1 MADANRVQVSTLEEK
16 TWGTTNGLVGT
27 ILVNDASHVAVGD
40 TSVEIDGTGAAALTV
55 GDTFTV
61 AGDTQVYIVT
71 IDNGATN
78 VSFSPA
84 AKVAWQDN
92 TAITTNNFVALPI
105 TGGSMSES
113 PDTVRSSQLRSD
125 AQMADMK
132 RTGVEP
138 AAAFDFEMQADNLDN
153 LLRAALRNSP
163 ANTWSN
169 FQKTAAADSVTIAT
183 DKTYTSTTATFFGA
197 NAAAANLAI
206 PKGSWIYISGCGD
219 AANDGWKQVSK
230 TTATTATVLT
240 VEQACAAGSSEE
252 PTFTSSQIRNGSDL
266 TSFSLQMGNLDVTNG
281 YRVTTGAR
289 ITDFGLNMTSQAIIT
304 GNVGFSGKKMSQV
317 DAITNTAVT
326 AAADTDVM
334 SEVSTFESFW
344 IGGTE
349 ITTYEIVSASLN
361 IATTAR
367 PQVGLGNLQK
377 VGMNLGPI
385 DITGSV
391 EFYLESANFKTLQ
404 NYLLDFTSFEFGF
417 ALSDGTNRYFFHMPQ
432 VKLTSE
438 PGTVGGIDTDMM
450 LSFDFAADPA
460 DIGGVTKTIQVS
472 RVS

>member
-16 TWGTTNGLVGT
+16 TWGTTNAAVGS
-27 ILVNDASHVAVGD
+27 ILVNGAVSVGAT
-40 TSVEIDGTGAAALTV
+40 TSNVDGTDHAALTV

-61 AGDTQVYIVT
+61 AGDTQVYIVKVDSGGT
-71 IDNGATN
+71 IT
-78 VSFSPA
+78 FSPSAKA
-84 AKVAWQDN
+84 AWADN
-92 TAITTNNFVALPI
+92 AAITTNNFVELPI

-125 AQMADMK
+125 AQLADMK

-138 AAAFDFEMQADNLDN
+138 TAAFDFEMQADNMDN
-153 LLRAALRNSP
+153 ILRAALRNSP

-169 FQKTAAADSVTIAT
+169 FAI
-183 DKTYTSTTATFFGA
+183 TATTISATASDKSLNDSGSGFSTS
-197 NAAAANLAI
+197 I
-206 PKGSWIYISGCGD
+206 PKGSWIYVSGFTGD
-219 AANDGWKQVSK
+219 TSNNGWKQVSK
-230 TTATTATVLT
+230 TTAPTAAKII
-240 VEQACAAGSSEE
+240 VEQTLVDDGATESVTITSSE
-252 PTFTSSQIRNGSDL
+252 IRNGSDL
-266 TSFSLQMGNLDVTNG
+266 TSFSLQMANLDIASTF
-281 YRVTTGAR
+281 RLITGAR
-289 ITDFGLNMTSQAIIT
+289 ITDFGLNISSQSIIT
-304 GNVGFSGKKMSQV
+304 GNVGFSGKRMTRPTSASGAGSV
-317 DAITNTAVT
+317 TT
-326 AAADTDVM
+326 AADVDVM
-334 SEVSTFESFW
+334 SEVTAFDGFW
-344 IGGTE
+344 IGGSE
-349 ITTYEIVSASLN
+349 ITTYEMVSASLN
-361 IATTAR
+361 ISTTAR

-385 DITGSV
+385 DVTGSV
-391 EFYLESANFKTLQ
+391 EFYLESANYATLQ
-404 NYLLDFTSFEFGF
+404 DYLLGFTSFEFAF

>member
-1 MADANRVQVSTLEEK
+1 MADANRVQASTLEEK
-16 TWGTTNGLVGT
+16 TWGTTNAAVGT
-27 ILVNDASHVAVGD
+27 ILVNQADVAVGD
-40 TSVEIDGTGAAALTV
+40 TSVTIDGAGAAALTV

-61 AGDTQVYIVT
+61 AGDTQVYIVKT
-71 IDNGATN
+71 DTSAT
-78 VSFSPA
+78 VVAFSPS
-84 AKVAWQDN
+84 AKVAWADN
-92 TAITTNNFVALPI
+92 AAITTNNFVELPI

-138 AAAFDFEMQADNLDN
+138 AAAFDFEMQADNMDN
-153 LLRAALRNSP
+153 ILRAALRNSP

-169 FQKTAAADSVTIAT
+169 VAITASTISATASDKSLNDSGSGFS
-183 DKTYTSTTATFFGA
+183 TS
-197 NAAAANLAI
+197 I
-206 PKGSWIYISGCGD
+206 PKGSWIYVSGFTGD
-219 AANDGWKQVSK
+219 TSNNGWKQVSK
-230 TTATTATVLT
+230 TTAPTAAKII
-240 VEQACAAGSSEE
+240 VEQTLVDDSAGEAVTITSSE
-252 PTFTSSQIRNGSDL
+252 IRNGSDL
-266 TSFSLQMGNLDVTNG
+266 TSFTLQMANLDVTDA
-281 YRVTTGAR
+281 YRLITGAR
-289 ITDFGLNMTSQAIIT
+289 ITDFGLNISSQSIIT
-304 GNVGFSGKKMSQV
+304 GNVGFSGKRMTRPTS
-317 DAITNTAVT
+317 ASGAGSVT
-326 AAADTDVM
+326 TAADTDVM
-334 SEVSTFESFW
+334 SEVTAFDGFW
-344 IGGTE
+344 IGGSE
-349 ITTYEIVSASLN
+349 ITTYEMVSASLN

-367 PQVGLGNLQK
+367 PQTGLGNLQK

-385 DITGSV
+385 DVTGSV
-391 EFYLESANFKTLQ
+391 EFYLESANYATLQ
-404 NYLLDFTSFEFGF
+404 DYLLGFTSFEFAF

>member
-16 TWGTTNGLVGT
+16 TWGTTNAAVGS
-27 ILVNDASHVAVGD
+27 ILVNGAV
-40 TSVEIDGTGAAALTV
+40 SVGATTANVDGTDHAALTV

-61 AGDTQVYIVT
+61 AGDTQVYIVKVDSGGT
-71 IDNGATN
+71 IT
-78 VSFSPA
+78 FSPSAKA
-84 AKVAWQDN
+84 AWADN
-92 TAITTNNFVALPI
+92 AAITTNNIVELPI

-125 AQMADMK
+125 AQLADMK

-138 AAAFDFEMQADNLDN
+138 TAAFDFEMQADNMDN
-153 LLRAALRNSP
+153 ILRAALRNSP

-169 FQKTAAADSVTIAT
+169 FAI
-183 DKTYTSTTATFFGA
+183 TATTISATASDKSLNDSGSGFSTS
-197 NAAAANLAI
+197 I
-206 PKGSWIYISGCGD
+206 PKGSWIYVSGFTGD
-219 AANDGWKQVSK
+219 TSNNGWKQVSK
-230 TTATTATVLT
+230 TTAPTAAKII
-240 VEQACAAGSSEE
+240 VEQTLVDDGATESVTITSSE
-252 PTFTSSQIRNGSDL
+252 IRNGSDL
-266 TSFSLQMGNLDVTNG
+266 TSFSLQMANLDIASTF
-281 YRVTTGAR
+281 RLITGAR
-289 ITDFGLNMTSQAIIT
+289 ITDFGLNISSQSIIT
-304 GNVGFSGKKMSQV
+304 GNVGFSGKRM
-317 DAITNTAVT
+317 TRPTT
-326 AAADTDVM
+326 AAGAGSVTTAADVDVM
-334 SEVSTFESFW
+334 SEVTAFDGFW
-344 IGGTE
+344 IGGSE
-349 ITTYEIVSASLN
+349 ITTYEMVSASLN
-361 IATTAR
+361 ISTTAR

-385 DITGSV
+385 DVTGSV
-391 EFYLESANFKTLQ
+391 EFYLESANYATLQ
-404 NYLLDFTSFEFGF
+404 DYLLGFTSFEFAF

>member
-16 TWGTTNGLVGT
+16 AWGTTNAAVGT
-27 ILVNDASHVAVGD
+27 IAVNDASHVAVGD

-61 AGDTQVYIVT
+61 AGDTQVYIVKT
-71 IDNGATN
+71 DTSATE
-78 VSFSPA
+78 VAFSPA
-84 AKVAWQDN
+84 AKVAWQDD
-92 TAITTNNFVALPI
+92 TVITTNNFVELPI

-169 FQKTAAADSVTIAT
+169 FAITAT
-183 DKTYTSTTATFFGA
+183 DISATASDKSFNDASSGFSVS
-197 NAAAANLAI
+197 I
-206 PKGSWIYISGCGD
+206 PKGSWIYVSGFTGD
-219 AANDGWKQVSK
+219 TGNNGWKQVSK
-230 TTATTATVLT
+230 TTAPTAAKII
-240 VEQACAAGSSEE
+240 VEQTLVDDTAGESVTITSSE
-252 PTFTSSQIRNGSDL
+252 IRNGSDL
-266 TSFSLQMGNLDVTNG
+266 TSFSLQMQNLDLTNA
-281 YRVTTGAR
+281 YRLTKGAR
-289 ITDFGLNMTSQAIIT
+289 ITDFGLNITSQAIIT
-304 GNVGFSGKKMSQV
+304 GNVGFSGKRMTRPEAKSG
-317 DAITNTAVT
+317 AGSVT
-326 AAADTDVM
+326 TAADTDVM

-391 EFYLESANFKTLQ
+391 EFYLETANYATLQ
-404 NYLLDFTSFEFGF
+404 DYLLNFTSFEFGF

>member
-16 TWGTTNGLVGT
+16 TWGTTNAAVGSIT
-27 ILVNDASHVAVGD
+27 VNQADVAVGD
-40 TSVEIDGTGAAALTV
+40 TSVTISGGAALTV

-61 AGDTQVYIVT
+61 AGDTQVYIGKTDTSNTVV
-71 IDNGATN
+71 A
-78 VSFSPA
+78 FSPA
-84 AKVAWQDN
+84 AKVAWAN
-92 TAITTNNFVALPI
+92 TAAITTNNFVELPI

-125 AQMADMK
+125 AQLADMK

-138 AAAFDFEMQADNLDN
+138 TAAFDFEMQADNMDN
-153 LLRAALRNSP
+153 ILRAALRNSP

-169 FQKTAAADSVTIAT
+169 FAI
-183 DKTYTSTTATFFGA
+183 TATTISATASDKSLNDSGSGFSTS
-197 NAAAANLAI
+197 I
-206 PKGSWIYISGCGD
+206 PKGSWIYVSGFTGD
-219 AANDGWKQVSK
+219 TSNNGWKQVSK
-230 TTATTATVLT
+230 TTAPTAAKII
-240 VEQACAAGSSEE
+240 VEQTLVDDGATESVTITSSE
-252 PTFTSSQIRNGSDL
+252 IRNGADL
-266 TSFSLQMGNLDVTNG
+266 TSFSLQMANLDIASTF
-281 YRVTTGAR
+281 RLITGAR
-289 ITDFGLNMTSQAIIT
+289 ITDFGLNISSQSIIT
-304 GNVGFSGKKMSQV
+304 GNVGFSGKRMTRPTSASGAGSV
-317 DAITNTAVT
+317 TT
-326 AAADTDVM
+326 AADVDVM
-334 SEVSTFESFW
+334 SEVTAFDGFW
-344 IGGTE
+344 IGGSE
-349 ITTYEIVSASLN
+349 ITTYEMVSASLN
-361 IATTAR
+361 ISTTAR

-385 DITGSV
+385 DVTGSV
-391 EFYLESANFKTLQ
+391 EFYLESANYATLQ
-404 NYLLDFTSFEFGF
+404 DYLLGFTSFEFAF

>member
-16 TWGTTNGLVGT
+16 TWGTTNAAVGSIT
-27 ILVNDASHVAVGD
+27 VNQADVAVGD
-40 TSVEIDGTGAAALTV
+40 TSVTISGGAALTV

-61 AGDTQVYIVT
+61 AGDTQVYIVKT
-71 IDNGATN
+71 DTSNTVVA
-78 VSFSPA
+78 FSPA
-84 AKVAWQDN
+84 AKVAWAN
-92 TAITTNNFVALPI
+92 TAAITTNNFVELPI

-125 AQMADMK
+125 AQLADMK

-138 AAAFDFEMQADNLDN
+138 TAAFDFEMQADNMDN
-153 LLRAALRNSP
+153 ILRAALRNSP

-169 FQKTAAADSVTIAT
+169 FAI
-183 DKTYTSTTATFFGA
+183 TATTISATASDKSLNDSGSGFSTS
-197 NAAAANLAI
+197 I
-206 PKGSWIYISGCGD
+206 PKGSWIYVSGFTGD
-219 AANDGWKQVSK
+219 TSNNGWKQVSK
-230 TTATTATVLT
+230 TTAPTAAKII
-240 VEQACAAGSSEE
+240 VEQTLVDDGATESVTITSSE
-252 PTFTSSQIRNGSDL
+252 IGNCSDL
-266 TSFSLQMGNLDVTNG
+266 TSFSLQIANLDIASTF
-281 YRVTTGAR
+281 RLITGAR
-289 ITDFGLNMTSQAIIT
+289 ITDFGLNISSQSIIT
-304 GNVGFSGKKMSQV
+304 GNVGFSGKRMTRPTSASGAGSV
-317 DAITNTAVT
+317 TT
-326 AAADTDVM
+326 AADVDVM
-334 SEVSTFESFW
+334 SEVTAFDGFW
-344 IGGTE
+344 IGGSE
-349 ITTYEIVSASLN
+349 ITTYEMVSASLN
-361 IATTAR
+361 ISTTAR

-385 DITGSV
+385 DVTGSV
-391 EFYLESANFKTLQ
+391 EFYLESANYATLQ
-404 NYLLDFTSFEFGF
+404 DYLLGFTSFEFAF

>member
-16 TWGTTNGLVGT
+16 TWGTTNAAVGSIT
-27 ILVNDASHVAVGD
+27 VNQADVAVGD
-40 TSVEIDGTGAAALTV
+40 TSVTISGGAALTV

-61 AGDTQVYIVT
+61 AGDTQVYIVKT
-71 IDNGATN
+71 DTSNTVVA
-78 VSFSPA
+78 FSPA
-84 AKVAWQDN
+84 AKVAWAN
-92 TAITTNNFVALPI
+92 TAAITTNNFVELPI

-125 AQMADMK
+125 AQLADMK

-138 AAAFDFEMQADNLDN
+138 AAAFDFEMQADNIDN
-153 LLRAALRNSP
+153 ILRAALPNSP

-169 FQKTAAADSVTIAT
+169 FQKTAAADDINISTTA
-183 DKTYTSTTATFFGA
+183 DTYTSDTSTFFGA
-197 NAAAANLAI
+197 DDAAANVAI
-206 PKGSWIYISGCGD
+206 PKGSWIYISGCAD
-219 AANDGWKQVSK
+219 AANNGWKQVSK
-230 TTATTATVLT
+230 TTATTATTLT
-240 VEQACAAGSSEE
+240 VEQNLTTANDQA

-266 TSFSLQMGNLDVTNG
+266 TSFSLQMANLDVTDA
-281 YRVTTGAR
+281 YRLITGAR
-289 ITDFGLNMTSQAIIT
+289 ITDFGLNISSQSIIT
-304 GNVGFSGKKMSQV
+304 GNVGFSGKRM
-317 DAITNTAVT
+317 TRPTT
-326 AAADTDVM
+326 AAGAGSVTTAADVDVM
-334 SEVSTFESFW
+334 SEVTAFDGFW
-344 IGGTE
+344 IGGSE
-349 ITTYEIVSASLN
+349 ITTYEMVSASLN
-361 IATTAR
+361 ISTTAR

-385 DITGSV
+385 DVTGSV
-391 EFYLESANFKTLQ
+391 EFYLESANYATLQ
-404 NYLLDFTSFEFGF
+404 DYLLGFTSFEFAF

>member
-16 TWGTTNGLVGT
+16 TWGTTNAAVGSIT
-27 ILVNDASHVAVGD
+27 VNQADVAVGD
-40 TSVEIDGTGAAALTV
+40 TSVTISGGAALTV

-61 AGDTQVYIVT
+61 AGDTQVYIVKT
-71 IDNGATN
+71 DTSNTVVA
-78 VSFSPA
+78 FSPA
-84 AKVAWQDN
+84 AKVAWAN
-92 TAITTNNFVALPI
+92 TAAITTNNFVELPI

-125 AQMADMK
+125 AQLADMK

-138 AAAFDFEMQADNLDN
+138 TAAFDFEMQADNMDN
-153 LLRAALRNSP
+153 ILRAALRNSP

-169 FQKTAAADSVTIAT
+169 FAI
-183 DKTYTSTTATFFGA
+183 TATTISATASDKSLNDSGSGFSTS
-197 NAAAANLAI
+197 I
-206 PKGSWIYISGCGD
+206 PKGSWIYVSGFTGD
-219 AANDGWKQVSK
+219 TSNNGWKQVSK
-230 TTATTATVLT
+230 TTAPTAAKII
-240 VEQACAAGSSEE
+240 VEQTLVDDGATESVTITSSE
-252 PTFTSSQIRNGSDL
+252 IRNGSDL
-266 TSFSLQMGNLDVTNG
+266 TSFSLQMANLDIASTF
-281 YRVTTGAR
+281 RLITGAR
-289 ITDFGLNMTSQAIIT
+289 ITDFGLNISSQSIIT
-304 GNVGFSGKKMSQV
+304 GNVGFSGKRMTRPTSASGAGSV
-317 DAITNTAVT
+317 TT
-326 AAADTDVM
+326 AADVDVM
-334 SEVSTFESFW
+334 SEVTAFDGFW
-344 IGGTE
+344 IGGSE
-349 ITTYEIVSASLN
+349 ITTYEMVSASLN
-361 IATTAR
+361 ISTTAR

-385 DITGSV
+385 DVTGSV
-391 EFYLESANFKTLQ
+391 EFYLESANYATLQ
-404 NYLLDFTSFEFGF
+404 DYLLGFTSFEFGF

>member
-16 TWGTTNGLVGT
+16 TWGTTNAAVGS
-27 ILVNDASHVAVGD
+27 ILVNGAV
-40 TSVEIDGTGAAALTV
+40 SVGATTANVDGTDHAALTV

-61 AGDTQVYIVT
+61 AGDTQVYIVKVDSGGT
-71 IDNGATN
+71 IT
-78 VSFSPA
+78 FSPSAKA
-84 AKVAWQDN
+84 AWADN
-92 TAITTNNFVALPI
+92 AAITTNNFVELPI

-125 AQMADMK
+125 AQLADMK

-138 AAAFDFEMQADNLDN
+138 TAAFDFEMQADNMDN
-153 LLRAALRNSP
+153 ILRAALRNSP

-169 FQKTAAADSVTIAT
+169 FAI
-183 DKTYTSTTATFFGA
+183 TATTISATASDKSLNDSGSGFSTS
-197 NAAAANLAI
+197 I
-206 PKGSWIYISGCGD
+206 PKGSWIYVSGFTGD
-219 AANDGWKQVSK
+219 TSNNGWKQVSK
-230 TTATTATVLT
+230 TTAPTAAKII
-240 VEQACAAGSSEE
+240 VEQTLVDDGATESVTITSSE
-252 PTFTSSQIRNGSDL
+252 IRNGSDL
-266 TSFSLQMGNLDVTNG
+266 TSFSLQMANLDIASTF
-281 YRVTTGAR
+281 RLITGAR
-289 ITDFGLNMTSQAIIT
+289 ITDFGLNISSQSIIT
-304 GNVGFSGKKMSQV
+304 GNVGFSGKRMTRPTSASGAGSV
-317 DAITNTAVT
+317 TT
-326 AAADTDVM
+326 AADVDVM
-334 SEVSTFESFW
+334 SEVTAFDGFW
-344 IGGTE
+344 IGGSE
-349 ITTYEIVSASLN
+349 ITTYEMVSASLN
-361 IATTAR
+361 ISTTAR

-385 DITGSV
+385 DVTGSV
-391 EFYLESANFKTLQ
+391 EFYLESANYATLQ
-404 NYLLDFTSFEFGF
+404 DYLLGFTSFEFGF

>member
-16 TWGTTNGLVGT
+16 TWGTTNAAVGS
-27 ILVNDASHVAVGD
+27 ILVNGAV
-40 TSVEIDGTGAAALTV
+40 SVGATTANVDGTDHAALTV

-61 AGDTQVYIVT
+61 AGDTQVYIVKVDSGGT
-71 IDNGATN
+71 IT
-78 VSFSPA
+78 FSPSAKA
-84 AKVAWQDN
+84 AWADN
-92 TAITTNNFVALPI
+92 AAITTNNFVELPI

-125 AQMADMK
+125 AQLADMK

-138 AAAFDFEMQADNLDN
+138 TAAFDFEMQADNMDN
-153 LLRAALRNSP
+153 ILRAALRNSP

-169 FQKTAAADSVTIAT
+169 FAI
-183 DKTYTSTTATFFGA
+183 TATTISATASDKSLNDSGSGFSTS
-197 NAAAANLAI
+197 I
-206 PKGSWIYISGCGD
+206 PKGSWIYVSGFTGD
-219 AANDGWKQVSK
+219 TSNNGWKQVSK
-230 TTATTATVLT
+230 TTAPTAAKII
-240 VEQACAAGSSEE
+240 VEQTLVDDGATESVTITSSE
-252 PTFTSSQIRNGSDL
+252 IRNGSDL
-266 TSFSLQMGNLDVTNG
+266 TSFSLQMANLDIASTF
-281 YRVTTGAR
+281 RLITGAR
-289 ITDFGLNMTSQAIIT
+289 ITDFGLNISSQSIIT
-304 GNVGFSGKKMSQV
+304 GNVGFSGKRM
-317 DAITNTAVT
+317 TRPTT
-326 AAADTDVM
+326 AAGAGSVTTAADVDVM
-334 SEVSTFESFW
+334 SEVTAFDGFW
-344 IGGTE
+344 IGGSE
-349 ITTYEIVSASLN
+349 ITTYEMVSASLN
-361 IATTAR
+361 ISTTAR

-385 DITGSV
+385 DVTGSV
-391 EFYLESANFKTLQ
+391 EFYLESANYATLQ
-404 NYLLDFTSFEFGF
+404 DYLLGFTSFEFAF

>member
-16 TWGTTNGLVGT
+16 TWGTTNAAVGS
-27 ILVNDASHVAVGD
+27 ILVNGAVAVGD
-40 TSVEIDGTGAAALTV
+40 TTVSVDGDDSTALTV

-61 AGDTQVYIVT
+61 AGDTQVYIVKV
-71 IDNGATN
+71 DGGATIT
-78 VSFSPA
+78 FSPA
-84 AKVAWQDN
+84 AKATWADDA
-92 TAITTNNFVALPI
+92 AITTNNFVELPI

-125 AQMADMK
+125 AQLADMK

-138 AAAFDFEMQADNLDN
+138 TAAFDFEMQADNIDN
-153 LLRAALRNSP
+153 ILRAALRNSP
-163 ANTWSN
+163 ANTWSH
-169 FQKTAAADSVTIAT
+169 FQKTAATDTVTIAT
-183 DKTYTSTTATFFGA
+183 GKTYTAAAGFFGA
-197 NAAAANLAI
+197 DDAAANAAI
-206 PKGSWIYISGCGD
+206 PKGSWIYISGCSD
-219 AANDGWKQVSK
+219 ATNNGWKQVSK
-230 TTATTATVLT
+230 TTAVTATVLT
-240 VEQACAAGSSEE
+240 VEQTCVAGSNQE

-266 TSFSLQMGNLDVTNG
+266 TSFSLQMANLDIASTF
-281 YRVTTGAR
+281 RLITGAR
-289 ITDFGLNMTSQAIIT
+289 ITDFGLNISSQSIIT
-304 GNVGFSGKKMSQV
+304 GNVGFSGKRMTRPTSASGAGSV
-317 DAITNTAVT
+317 TT
-326 AAADTDVM
+326 AADVDVM
-334 SEVSTFESFW
+334 SEVTAFDGFW
-344 IGGTE
+344 IGGSE
-349 ITTYEIVSASLN
+349 ITTYEMVSASLN
-361 IATTAR
+361 IATAAR

-385 DITGSV
+385 DVTGSV
-391 EFYLESANFKTLQ
+391 EFYLESANYATLQ
-404 NYLLDFTSFEFGF
+404 DYLLNFTSFEFGF

>member
-16 TWGTTNGLVGT
+16 TWGTTNAAVGSIT
-27 ILVNDASHVAVGD
+27 VNQADVAVGD
-40 TSVEIDGTGAAALTV
+40 TSVTISGGAALTV

-61 AGDTQVYIVT
+61 AGDTQVYIVKT
-71 IDNGATN
+71 DTSAT
-78 VSFSPA
+78 VVAFSPS
-84 AKVAWQDN
+84 AKVAWADN
-92 TAITTNNFVALPI
+92 AAITTNNFVELPI

-125 AQMADMK
+125 AQLADMK

-138 AAAFDFEMQADNLDN
+138 TAAFDFEMQADNMDN
-153 LLRAALRNSP
+153 ILRAALRNSP

-169 FQKTAAADSVTIAT
+169 FAI
-183 DKTYTSTTATFFGA
+183 TATTISATASDKSLNDSGSGFSTS
-197 NAAAANLAI
+197 I
-206 PKGSWIYISGCGD
+206 PKGSWIYVSGFTGD
-219 AANDGWKQVSK
+219 TSNNGWKQVSK
-230 TTATTATVLT
+230 TTAPTAAKII
-240 VEQACAAGSSEE
+240 VEQTLVDDGATESVTITSSE
-252 PTFTSSQIRNGSDL
+252 IRNGSDL
-266 TSFSLQMGNLDVTNG
+266 TSFSLQMANLDIASTF
-281 YRVTTGAR
+281 RLITGAR
-289 ITDFGLNMTSQAIIT
+289 ITDFGLNISSQSIIT
-304 GNVGFSGKKMSQV
+304 GNVGFSGKRMTRPTSASGAGSV
-317 DAITNTAVT
+317 TT
-326 AAADTDVM
+326 AADVDVM
-334 SEVSTFESFW
+334 SEVTAFDGFW
-344 IGGTE
+344 IGGAE
-349 ITTYEIVSASLN
+349 ITTYEMVSASLN
-361 IATTAR
+361 ISTTAR

-385 DITGSV
+385 DVTGSV
-391 EFYLESANFKTLQ
+391 EFYLESANYATLQ
-404 NYLLDFTSFEFGF
+404 DYLLGFTSFEFGF

>member
-16 TWGTTNGLVGT
+16 TWGTTNAAVGT
-27 ILVNDASHVAVGD
+27 ILVNQADVAVGD
-40 TSVEIDGTGAAALTV
+40 TSVTIDGAGAAALTV
-55 GDTFTV
+55 GDSFTV
-61 AGDTQVYIVT
+61 AGDTQAYIVT
-71 IDNGATN
+71 ADTSDTVVA
-78 VSFSPA
+78 FSPS
-84 AKVAWQDN
+84 AKVAWADN
-92 TAITTNNFVALPI
+92 AAITTNNFVELPI

-125 AQMADMK
+125 AQLADMK

-138 AAAFDFEMQADNLDN
+138 TAAFDFEMQADNIDN

-169 FQKTAAADSVTIAT
+169 FAVTATNITA
-183 DKTYTSTTATFFGA
+183 STTDDSYNKTGGFTTS
-197 NAAAANLAI
+197 I
-206 PKGSWIYISGCGD
+206 PKGSWIYVSGFAD
-219 AANDGWKQVSK
+219 SANNGWKQVSK
-230 TTATTATVLT
+230 TTAPTADKIT
-240 VEQACAAGSSEE
+240 VEQNLTTDATTDTSRTITSSE
-252 PTFTSSQIRNGSDL
+252 IRNGSDL
-266 TSFSLQMGNLDVTNG
+266 TSFSLQMANLDIASTF
-281 YRVTTGAR
+281 RLITGAR
-289 ITDFGLNMTSQAIIT
+289 ITDFGLNISSQSIIT
-304 GNVGFSGKKMSQV
+304 GNVGFSGKRMTRPTSASGAQGV
-317 DAITNTAVT
+317 TT
-326 AAADTDVM
+326 AADVDVM
-334 SEVSTFESFW
+334 SEVTAFDGFW
-344 IGGTE
+344 IGGSE
-349 ITTYEIVSASLN
+349 ITTYEMVSASLN
-361 IATTAR
+361 IATAAR

-385 DITGSV
+385 DVTGSV
-391 EFYLESANFKTLQ
+391 EFYLESANYATLQ
-404 NYLLDFTSFEFGF
+404 DYLLNFTSFEFGF

>member
-16 TWGTTNGLVGT
+16 TWGTTNAAVGSIT
-27 ILVNDASHVAVGD
+27 VNQADVAVGD
-40 TSVEIDGTGAAALTV
+40 TSVTISGGAALTV

-61 AGDTQVYIVT
+61 AGDTQVYIVKT
-71 IDNGATN
+71 DTSNTVVA
-78 VSFSPA
+78 FSPA
-84 AKVAWQDN
+84 AKVAWAN
-92 TAITTNNFVALPI
+92 TAAITTNNFVELPI

-125 AQMADMK
+125 AQLADMK

-138 AAAFDFEMQADNLDN
+138 TAAFDFEMQADNMDN
-153 LLRAALRNSP
+153 ILRAALRNSP

-169 FQKTAAADSVTIAT
+169 FAI
-183 DKTYTSTTATFFGA
+183 TATTISATASDKSLNDSGSGFSTS
-197 NAAAANLAI
+197 I
-206 PKGSWIYISGCGD
+206 PKGSWIYVSGFTGD
-219 AANDGWKQVSK
+219 TSNNGWKQVSK
-230 TTATTATVLT
+230 TTAPTAAKII
-240 VEQACAAGSSEE
+240 VEQTLVDDGATESVTITSSE
-252 PTFTSSQIRNGSDL
+252 IRNGSDL
-266 TSFSLQMGNLDVTNG
+266 TSFSLQMANLDIASTF
-281 YRVTTGAR
+281 RLITGAR
-289 ITDFGLNMTSQAIIT
+289 ITDFGLNISSQSIIT
-304 GNVGFSGKKMSQV
+304 GNVGFSGKRM
-317 DAITNTAVT
+317 TRPTT
-326 AAADTDVM
+326 AAGAGSVTTAADVDVM
-334 SEVSTFESFW
+334 SEVTAFDGFW
-344 IGGTE
+344 IGGSE
-349 ITTYEIVSASLN
+349 ITTYEMVSASLN
-361 IATTAR
+361 ISTTAR

-385 DITGSV
+385 DVTGSV
-391 EFYLESANFKTLQ
+391 EFYLESANYATLQ
-404 NYLLDFTSFEFGF
+404 DYLLGFTSFEFAF

>member
-16 TWGTTNGLVGT
+16 TWGTTNDAVGT
-27 ILVNDASHVAVGD
+27 IAVNDASHVTVGD

-71 IDNGATN
+71 IDNSATN

-84 AKVAWQDN
+84 AKVAWQDDS
-92 TAITTNNFVALPI
+92 AITTNNFVELPI

-169 FQKTAAADSVTIAT
+169 SAI
-183 DKTYTSTTATFFGA
+183 TATTISATASDKSINDSGSGFSTS
-197 NAAAANLAI
+197 I
-206 PKGSWIYISGCGD
+206 PKGSWIYVSGFTGD
-219 AANDGWKQVSK
+219 TSNNGWKQVSK
-230 TTATTATVLT
+230 TTAPTAAKII
-240 VEQACAAGSSEE
+240 VEQTLVDDAATESV
-252 PTFTSSQIRNGSDL
+252 TITSSQIRNGSDL
-266 TSFSLQMGNLDVTNG
+266 TSFSLQMQNLDLTTA
-281 YRVTTGAR
+281 YRLTTGAR
-289 ITDFGLNMTSQAIIT
+289 ITDFGLNITSQAIIT
-304 GNVGFSGKKMSQV
+304 GNVGFSGKRMTRPTDKSG
-317 DAITNTAVT
+317 AGSVT
-326 AAADTDVM
+326 TAADTDVM

-349 ITTYEIVSASLN
+349 ITAYEMVSASLN
-361 IATTAR
+361 ISTTAR
-367 PQVGLGNLQK
+367 PQVGLGNLEK

-391 EFYLESANFKTLQ
+391 EFYLETANYATLQ
-404 NYLLDFTSFEFGF
+404 DYLLNFTSFEFGF

>member
-16 TWGTTNGLVGT
+16 TWGTTNAAVGSIT
-27 ILVNDASHVAVGD
+27 VNQADVAVGD
-40 TSVEIDGTGAAALTV
+40 TSVTISGGAALTV

-61 AGDTQVYIVT
+61 AGDTQVYIVKT
-71 IDNGATN
+71 DTSNTVVA
-78 VSFSPA
+78 FSPA
-84 AKVAWQDN
+84 AKVAWAN
-92 TAITTNNFVALPI
+92 TAAITTNNFVELPI

-125 AQMADMK
+125 AQLADMK

-138 AAAFDFEMQADNLDN
+138 TAAFDFEMQADNMDN
-153 LLRAALRNSP
+153 ILRAALRNSP

-169 FQKTAAADSVTIAT
+169 FAI
-183 DKTYTSTTATFFGA
+183 TATTISATASDKSLNDSGSGFSTS
-197 NAAAANLAI
+197 I
-206 PKGSWIYISGCGD
+206 PKGSWIYVSGFTGD
-219 AANDGWKQVSK
+219 TSNNGWKQESK
-230 TTATTATVLT
+230 TTAPTAAKII
-240 VEQACAAGSSEE
+240 VEQTLVDDGATESVTITSSE
-252 PTFTSSQIRNGSDL
+252 IRNGSDL
-266 TSFSLQMGNLDVTNG
+266 TSFSLQMANLDIASTF
-281 YRVTTGAR
+281 RLITGAR
-289 ITDFGLNMTSQAIIT
+289 ITDFGLNISSQSIIT
-304 GNVGFSGKKMSQV
+304 GNVGFSGKRMTRPTSASGAGSV
-317 DAITNTAVT
+317 TT
-326 AAADTDVM
+326 AADVDVM
-334 SEVSTFESFW
+334 SEVTAFDGFW
-344 IGGTE
+344 IGGSE
-349 ITTYEIVSASLN
+349 ITTYEMVSASLN
-361 IATTAR
+361 ISTTAR

-385 DITGSV
+385 DVTGSV
-391 EFYLESANFKTLQ
+391 EFYLESANYATLQ
-404 NYLLDFTSFEFGF
+404 DYLLGFTSFEFAF

>member
-16 TWGTTNGLVGT
+16 AWGTTNAAVGT
-27 ILVNDASHVAVGD
+27 IAVNQADVAVGD
-40 TSVEIDGTGAAALTV
+40 TSVTINGTGATALTV

-61 AGDTQVYIVT
+61 AGDTQVYIVKT
-71 IDNGATN
+71 DTSAT
-78 VSFSPA
+78 VVAFSPG
-84 AKVAWQDN
+84 AKIAWAN
-92 TAITTNNFVALPI
+92 TSAITTNNFVELPI

-169 FQKTAAADSVTIAT
+169 FQKTAVADSVTIAT
-183 DKTYTSTTATFFGA
+183 GKTYTAAAGFFGSDD
-197 NAAAANLAI
+197 AAANLAI
-206 PKGSWIYISGCGD
+206 PKGTWIYISGCSD

-240 VEQACAAGSSEE
+240 VEQACVVGTSQE

-266 TSFSLQMGNLDVTNG
+266 TSFSLQMANLDVTEA
-281 YRVTTGAR
+281 YRLTTGAR
-289 ITDFGLNMTSQAIIT
+289 ITDFGLNITSQAIIT
-304 GNVGFSGKKMSQV
+304 GNVGFSGKRMTRPTEGSG
-317 DAITNTAVT
+317 AGSVT

-349 ITTYEIVSASLN
+349 ITTYEMVSASLN

-391 EFYLESANFKTLQ
+391 EFYLEAANYATLQ
-404 NYLLDFTSFEFGF
+404 DYLLNFTSFEFGF

-460 DIGGVTKTIQVS
+460 DIGGVTRTIQVS

>member
-16 TWGTTNGLVGT
+16 TWGTTNAAVGSIT
-27 ILVNDASHVAVGD
+27 VNQADVAVGD
-40 TSVEIDGTGAAALTV
+40 TSVTISGGAALTV

-61 AGDTQVYIVT
+61 AGDTQVYIVKT
-71 IDNGATN
+71 DTSNTVVA
-78 VSFSPA
+78 FSPA
-84 AKVAWQDN
+84 AKVAWAN
-92 TAITTNNFVALPI
+92 TAAITTNNFVELPI

-125 AQMADMK
+125 AQLADMK

-138 AAAFDFEMQADNLDN
+138 TAAFDFEMQADNMDN
-153 LLRAALRNSP
+153 ILRAALRNSP

-169 FQKTAAADSVTIAT
+169 FAI
-183 DKTYTSTTATFFGA
+183 TATTISATASDKSLNDSGSGFSTS
-197 NAAAANLAI
+197 I
-206 PKGSWIYISGCGD
+206 PKGSWIYVSGFTGD
-219 AANDGWKQVSK
+219 TSNNGWKQVSK
-230 TTATTATVLT
+230 TTAPTAAKII
-240 VEQACAAGSSEE
+240 VEQTLVDDGATESVTITSSE
-252 PTFTSSQIRNGSDL
+252 IRNGSDL
-266 TSFSLQMGNLDVTNG
+266 TSFSLQMANLDIASTF
-281 YRVTTGAR
+281 RLITGAR
-289 ITDFGLNMTSQAIIT
+289 ITDFGLNISSQSIIT
-304 GNVGFSGKKMSQV
+304 GNVGFSGKRMTRPTSASGAGSV
-317 DAITNTAVT
+317 TT
-326 AAADTDVM
+326 AADVDVM
-334 SEVSTFESFW
+334 SEVTAFDGFW
-344 IGGTE
+344 IGGSE
-349 ITTYEIVSASLN
+349 ITTYEMVSASLN
-361 IATTAR
+361 ISTTAR

-385 DITGSV
+385 DVTGSV
-391 EFYLESANFKTLQ
+391 EFYLESANYATLQ
-404 NYLLDFTSFEFGF
+404 DYLLGFTSFEFAF